1 MKGVFEK
8 LRKLKGGSCKMASI
22 RKRHEDF
29 IRELRASLKTQE
41 DKERQNRPSDNGS
54 RISASDIE
62 LQRELERKF
71 DELFGSISDTENF
84 SPP

>member
-1 MKGVFEK
+1 
-8 LRKLKGGSCKMASI
+8 MASI

-29 IRELRASLKTQE
+29 IRELRSPLKSQE
-41 DKERQNRPSDNGS
+41 DKERQNHFFDNES
-54 RISASDIE
+54 KISASDIE

-71 DELFGSISDTENF
+71 DELFGSIPDTEDF

>member
-1 MKGVFEK
+1 
-8 LRKLKGGSCKMASI
+8 MASI

-29 IRELRASLKTQE
+29 IRELRAPLKTQE
-41 DKERQNRPSDNGS
+41 DKERQNCPSDNGS

-71 DELFGSISDTENF
+71 DELFGSIPDTEDF

>member
-1 MKGVFEK
+1 MV
-8 LRKLKGGSCKMASI
+8 SI
-22 RKRHEDF
+22 RKNHEDF
-29 IRELRASLKTQE
+29 IKELRAPLKSQE

-54 RISASDIE
+54 RIFASDIE

-71 DELFGSISDTENF
+71 DELFGSIPDTEEF

>member
-1 MKGVFEK
+1 MDS
-8 LRKLKGGSCKMASI
+8 L

-29 IRELRASLKTQE
+29 IRELRSPLKFQE
-41 DKERQNRPSDNGS
+41 DKERQNRSFDNES

-62 LQRELERKF
+62 LQSKLERKF
-71 DELFGSISDTENF
+71 DELFGSIPDTEDF

>member
-1 MKGVFEK
+1 MKGVFEM
-8 LRKLKGGSCKMASI
+8 LRKQKGGSCKMGSI

-29 IRELRASLKTQE
+29 IRELRAPLKPQE
-41 DKERQNRPSDNGS
+41 EKTRQNRPSDNER
-54 RISASDIE
+54 RISVSDIE

-71 DELFGSISDTENF
+71 DELFGSIPDTEDF

>member
-1 MKGVFEK
+1 
-8 LRKLKGGSCKMASI
+8 MASI

-29 IRELRASLKTQE
+29 IRELQAPLKSGE
-41 DKERQNRPSDNGS
+41 DGERKNCLSDN
-54 RISASDIE
+54 RDKISANDVE

-71 DELFGSISDTENF
+71 AEFFGSIPDTEDF

>member
-1 MKGVFEK
+1 
-8 LRKLKGGSCKMASI
+8 MASI

-29 IRELRASLKTQE
+29 IRELRAPLKSQE

-54 RISASDIE
+54 RISVSDIE

-71 DELFGSISDTENF
+71 DELFGSIPDTEDF

>member
-1 MKGVFEK
+1 
-8 LRKLKGGSCKMASI
+8 MASI

-29 IRELRASLKTQE
+29 IRELRSPLKSQE
-41 DKERQNRPSDNGS
+41 DKERQNRPYDNES

-71 DELFGSISDTENF
+71 DELFGSIPDTEDF

>member
-1 MKGVFEK
+1 
-8 LRKLKGGSCKMASI
+8 MASI

-29 IRELRASLKTQE
+29 IRELRSPLKSQD
-41 DKERQNRPSDNGS
+41 DKERQNRSFDNES

-71 DELFGSISDTENF
+71 DELFGSIPDTEDF

>member
-8 LRKLKGGSCKMASI
+8 PRKRKGGSCKMASF
-22 RKRHEDF
+22 RKHHEDF
-29 IRELRASLKTQE
+29 IRELRAPLKSRE
-41 DKERQNRPSDNGS
+41 DKERQNRFFDNES

-71 DELFGSISDTENF
+71 DELFGSIPDTKDF